1 MLTLTKTKLKTL
13 AVLLLIAAV
22 VLVNGCTS
30 EKPAKT
36 KSGNEPT
43 KVVTDFLGRQVKIPL
58 KVNRIGCLYAFSGH
72 VVAMLGRGTDI
83 VAVVDG
89 LKRDKLLTEM
99 VPDIKQALMPSSSGA
114 INIEELIR
122 ANPDL
127 VFVRTDTA
135 KNPGEV
141 EKLQKAG
148 IPYLV
153 VDYRNMKEQQAT
165 IEMIG
170 QAIGEEVKAK
180 RFVTYYNDCLSQ
192 VTKRVSKIPE
202 AKRVKLYH
210 SVNEAVRTDTRDSLP
225 ADWTQAAGAVNVS
238 VNKQLRTDEEKS
250 YASLEQI
257 FLWDPDVIIANEM
270 GVADYIK
277 QSQQWSGLRAV
288 KNNKVY
294 QMPNGVSRWGHP
306 GSLETPLALLW
317 TAKILYPERFGDI
330 DMVRETQKFYQEFWD
345 FQISKEA
352 AGQILAGEGM
362 RISKPDKGQVDYKNS
377 Y

>member
-1 MLTLTKTKLKTL
+1 MLTLIKTKLKTL

-30 EKPAKT
+30 EKPAET

-99 VPDIKQALMPSSSGA
+99 VPSIKQALVPASSGA

-141 EKLQKAG
+141 EKLEKAG

-170 QAIGEEVKAK
+170 RAIGEEGKAK
-180 RFVTYYNDCLSQ
+180 RFITYYNDCLDLVS
-192 VTKRVSKIPE
+192 KRVSEIPE
-202 AKRVKLYH
+202 ANRVKLYH
-210 SVNEAVRTDTRDSLP
+210 SVNEAVRTDSRDTLP

-277 QSQQWSGLRAV
+277 HSPQWSGLRAV

-330 DMVRETQKFYQEFWD
+330 DMVRETQKFYKEFWN
-345 FQISKEA
+345 FQISKEVA
-352 AGQILAGEGM
+352 DQILASEGM

-377 Y
+377 N